1 MSDYDTK
8 ISERLDIKN
17 LDPTKQAQG
26 IDRWNKLSIADEDPE
41 FLEEL
46 NRVIS
51 DSSIPDGPDDN
62 MSDDKEGPTPV
73 PGIHDQETVPR
84 DAYVDMELGLPRGE
98 DDSLMHAIVKR
109 RKLDDDGN
117 PIGTESTNPLVDMR
131 AYKIEFIDGTTEI
144 LTANIISDNL
154 LAQVDE

>member
-1 MSDYDTK
+1 MEKK
-8 ISERLDIKN
+8 IS
-17 LDPTKQAQG
+17 
-26 IDRWNKLSIADEDPE
+26 SADEDPE

-73 PGIHDQETVPR
+73 PGIHDQETVPS

-98 DDSLMHAIVKR
+98 YYMLMHAIVKR

-117 PIGTESTNPLVDMR
+117 PIRTECTNPLVDTR
-131 AYKIEFIDGTTEI
+131 AYKI
-144 LTANIISDNL
+144 
-154 LAQVDE
+154 